1 MQSENKIIELINV
14 SKSYG
19 SAVVLKSV
27 NLTVNESE
35 FISIRG
41 KSGVGKTSL
50 FKIVGLLELPSDGT
64 VKLFGKNVH
73 ALSEDEKTHLRLRQL
88 GLVFQFFNLL
98 PSLTVLENIELPMA
112 LAGVKKSSRSE
123 RALELLRYFDLAQLA
138 ERFPENLSGGER
150 QRIAIIRALVN
161 CPAML
166 LADEPTSSLDD
177 ENSALLLDLLNRI
190 RKEQKVTI
198 LLTSTDLY
206 EKLPTTK
213 DYLLREGQIRQIS

>member
-1 MQSENKIIELINV
+1 MSR
-14 SKSYG
+14 SYG
-19 SAVVLKSV
+19 SAVVLKSI
-27 NLTVNESE
+27 NLTVNQGE

-50 FKIVGLLELPSDGT
+50 FKLIGLLQLPSNGT
-64 VKLFGKNVH
+64 VKLFGKNVQ
-73 ALSEDEKTHLRLRQL
+73 ALSEDEKAYLRLRQL

-112 LAGVKKSSRSE
+112 LAGVKKSPRRE
-123 RALELLRYFDLAQLA
+123 RAFELLRYFDLTQLA

-161 CPAML
+161 YPTVL

-177 ENSALLLDLLNRI
+177 ENSEFSVNMLCRINR
-190 RKEQKVTI
+190 EEKVTVV
-198 LLTSTDLY
+198 LTTTDLY
-206 EKLPTTK
+206 EKLPTTN
-213 DYLLREGQIRQIS
+213 DYVLKNGQMQKNEF

>member
-1 MQSENKIIELINV
+1 MSR
-14 SKSYG
+14 SYG
-19 SAVVLKSV
+19 SAVVLKSI
-27 NLTVNESE
+27 NLTVNQGE

-50 FKIVGLLELPSDGT
+50 FKLIGLLQLPSNGT
-64 VKLFGKNVH
+64 VKLFGKNVQ
-73 ALSEDEKTHLRLRQL
+73 ALSEDEKAYLRLRQL

-112 LAGVKKSSRSE
+112 LAGVKKSPRRE
-123 RALELLRYFDLAQLA
+123 RAFELLRYFDLTQLA

-161 CPAML
+161 YPTVL

-177 ENSALLLDLLNRI
+177 ENSEFLVNMLCRINR
-190 RKEQKVTI
+190 EEKVTVV
-198 LLTSTDLY
+198 LTTTDLY
-206 EKLPTTK
+206 EKLPTTN
-213 DYLLREGQIRQIS
+213 DYVLKNGQMQKNEF

>member
-1 MQSENKIIELINV
+1 MQSENNIIELINV

-19 SAVVLKSV
+19 STAVLKSV
-27 NLTVNESE
+27 NLTVNQGE

-41 KSGVGKTSL
+41 KSAVGKTTL
-50 FKIVGLLELPSDGT
+50 FKIVGLLESPTDGT
-64 VKLFGKNVH
+64 VNLFGRNVH
-73 ALSEDEKTHLRLRQL
+73 ALSGDEKAHLRLRQI

-112 LAGVKKSSRSE
+112 LADVKKSSRRE
-123 RALELLRYFDLAQLA
+123 RAFELLRYFDLTQLA

-150 QRIAIIRALVN
+150 QRIALIRALVN
-161 CPAML
+161 YPAML

-177 ENSALLLDLLNRI
+177 ENSALLIDLLTKI
-190 RKEQKVTI
+190 RKEQKVAI

-206 EKLPTTK
+206 EKMPTTK
-213 DYLLREGQIRQIS
+213 DYMLKEGQVRQIV